1 MWYEYIYRRNNSIM
15 KRSLAAVLAV
25 VLAATMAF
33 AGVQDFGEFKV
44 DVPEGWTA
52 TKDGSTVA
60 FVKDD
65 NTSSMSITVDEADG
79 ASRKEITDAFV
90 TEFKKTFKDV
100 TAPQVDEDGD
110 YMFEMT
116 NEAGVKSTV
125 LVTGNDKQYCLVVI
139 TGLEA
144 GGEGLAQILATAQHS
159 VTGK

>member
-1 MWYEYIYRRNNSIM
+1 M
-15 KRSLAAVLAV
+15 KRIAVLAAVLAL
-25 VLAATMAF
+25 VLSAVAF
-33 AGVQDFGEFKV
+33 AEGEQDFGIFKAY
-44 DVPEGWTA
+44 VPEGWTA
-52 TKDGSTVA
+52 TKNDETVI
-60 FVKDD
+60 FTKND
-65 NTSSMSITVDEADG
+65 NTSSASITVANTEG
-79 ASRKEITDAFV
+79 ASLKDLADAFV
-90 TEFKKTFKDV
+90 AEFKKSFKDV

>member
-1 MWYEYIYRRNNSIM
+1 MQTISQEAITM
-15 KRSLAAVLAV
+15 KRIAVLAAVLAL
-25 VLAATMAF
+25 VLSAVAF
-33 AGVQDFGEFKV
+33 AEGEQDFGIFKAY
-44 DVPEGWTA
+44 VPEGWTA